1 MEDHQVVLE
10 ATNLTKHIP
19 VRVPGRN
26 RKALLHAV
34 DGVDLQ
40 VRRGETLGLVG
51 ESGSGKTT
59 FARLL
64 TGLDR
69 PTSGEV
75 KVLGERTDHLRGQ
88 RRREARRH
96 IQMIFQ
102 DPATALDPRMTVQ
115 TLIGEPMAIHP
126 DVVPRNARRQR
137 VMELLELVGLNPDH
151 ASRYPHQFSGGQRQ
165 RIGIARALALQPEVL
180 VCDEPVSALDVSVQA
195 QIVNLL
201 SSLQRDLG
209 ITCLFIAHDLAVV
222 EHIAD
227 RIAVMYLGRVIE
239 TGRPEDV
246 YDAPRHPYTQALLSA
261 IPLPDPHATRGQRVR
276 LEGDVPSPID
286 IGPGCRFRT
295 RCPRAESKCASI
307 DPILG
312 EGGGT
317 PAASG
322 HLVEC
327 HFPIYSTQA
336 TDLAR

>member
-1 MEDHQVVLE
+1 MIGDQVVLE
-10 ATNLTKHIP
+10 ATNLTRHIA
-19 VRVPGRN
+19 VRVPGRIQSA
-26 RKALLHAV
+26 RLHAV

-51 ESGSGKTT
+51 ESGSGKSTL
-59 FARLL
+59 ARLL
-64 TGLDR
+64 TGLER

-75 KVLGERTDHLRGQ
+75 KVLGERTDNLRG
-88 RRREARRH
+88 RRMREARRH

-115 TLIGEPMAIHP
+115 ALIGEPLIIHP
-126 DVVPRNARRQR
+126 DVVPRKARREW

-165 RIGIARALALQPEVL
+165 RIGIARALALRPDVL

-195 QIVNLL
+195 QIINLL
-201 SSLQRDLG
+201 SNLQRELG
-209 ITCLFIAHDLAVV
+209 IACLFIAHDLAVV

-227 RIAVMYLGRVIE
+227 RTAVMYLGRIIE
-239 TGRPEDV
+239 TGRSEDL

-261 IPLPDPHATRGQRVR
+261 IPVPDPQAKVRSRVR
-276 LEGDVPSPID
+276 LEGEVPSPID

-295 RCPRAESKCASI
+295 RCPLADSKCASI

-312 EGGGT
+312 HSRGGSVG
-317 PAASG
+317 SD

-327 HFPIYSTQA
+327 HFPILSTQA
-336 TDLAR
+336 SGSAQ